1 LHVWGS
7 AVPASSCL
15 REPAA
20 GRYPLQ
26 RVSAPAKTPLFH
38 FATERGDEHGRPPKL
53 ADADAILDGFLAWVG
68 EQGLELYPAQEAA
81 ILELMAGRHL
91 VLATPTGSGKSLVAL
106 ALHWKALCEG
116 RRSAY
121 TSPIK
126 ALVSEK
132 FFDLCHQLGA
142 HNVGMMTG
150 DASINPRAPVLCC
163 TAEIL
168 ANLALRE
175 GAYTPVDAV
184 VMDEFHYYSD
194 AERGIAWQLP
204 LLTLPHATFL
214 LMSATL
220 GDMSEFQREIQ
231 AFTGHEVAVVRSRER
246 PVPLH
251 FEYRETPLHETI
263 HDLTMTGRAPVYVVN
278 FTQRE
283 AADQAQGLTSINLCT
298 KDEKR
303 AISAAIGDFRF
314 DTDYGKDIKR
324 YLQHGIGLH
333 HAGLLPKYRTLVE
346 RLSQQG
352 LLKIISGTDT
362 LGVGVNV
369 PIRSVLFTKLCKF
382 DGEKVR
388 ILAVRDFKQI
398 GGRAGRK
405 GFDDRG
411 WVIAQ
416 APEHVIENK
425 RLEARAGDG
434 KGNKKKFVRRKPP
447 ERGYVPWDQGTFERL
462 IESEPEPLESRFDIT
477 HGMLLTVLD
486 REFNVAEPHGGY
498 RRLVEIIA
506 RSYERAGAKTRHRR
520 QAALLFRHLRKTGII
535 EYEFPRG
542 WSHRC
547 VRVSPDLQRDFS
559 LHHTLSMYLL
569 AALRQLDPAAPGYAL
584 DVLSLVES
592 ILENPR
598 AVLLRQLDH
607 AKGELVA
614 RLKSEG
620 VEYEQRMEEL
630 ERVDYPRP
638 CADFIYRTFDEFRV
652 THPWVRN
659 ENVSPKSIAR
669 DMVERWQTFNEYVK
683 EYGLARSEGVLL
695 RYLSQAYKT
704 LVQNVPVDYRDE
716 DMEDVIAF
724 LRATLARVDSSL
736 VREWE
741 RLVAGGGVMAQV
753 LPAAEVPEP
762 HERAA
767 DPNAL
772 GGSSPAATKALFGGP
787 SSSSPAATKA
797 LGARVRAELHGVIK
811 AIALHDLEEAVAG
824 LAHDPEDPWSIER
837 LEQALAPVLQ
847 EEGEVLF
854 GAEARASGL
863 TRLQPAGERRWE
875 VEHTLLGPQGP
886 SPWRLHGEIDL
897 RAPEAADGPLVRLR
911 RIAS

>member
-1 LHVWGS
+1 
-7 AVPASSCL
+7 
-15 REPAA
+15 
-20 GRYPLQ
+20 
-26 RVSAPAKTPLFH
+26 VSAPEKPPLHRFVPTTPD
-38 FATERGDEHGRPPKL
+38 G
-53 ADADAILDGFLAWVG
+53 DAILEGFLAWVG
-68 EQGLELYPAQEAA
+68 EQGLELYPAQEEA
-81 ILELMAGRHL
+81 ILELMAGRHV

-106 ALHWKALCEG
+106 ALHFKLLAEG

-132 FFDLCHQLGA
+132 FFELCRQLGA

-168 ANLALRE
+168 ANLALRQ

-194 AERGIAWQLP
+194 ADRGIAWQLP

-220 GDMSEFQREIQ
+220 GDMGEFEREIPRR
-231 AFTGHEVAVVRSRER
+231 TGREVAVVRSRER

-251 FEYRETPLHETI
+251 FEYRQTPLQETI
-263 HDLTMTGRAPVYVVN
+263 HDLVMTGKAPVYVVS

-283 AADQAQGLTSINLCT
+283 AADQAQALTSINLCT

-303 AISAAIGDFRF
+303 ALAAAVGDFRF
-314 DTDYGKDIKR
+314 DTTYGKDIKR
-324 YLQHGIGLH
+324 YLLHGIGLH

-352 LLKIISGTDT
+352 MLKLISGTDT

-369 PIRSVLFTKLCKF
+369 PIRTVLFTKLCKF
-382 DGEKVR
+382 DGERVR

-398 GGRAGRK
+398 AGRAGRK
-405 GFDDRG
+405 GFDEHG
-411 WVIAQ
+411 WVVAQ

-425 RLEARAGDG
+425 RLEAKALGRRQAADPNGPPKTASEG
-434 KGNKKKFVRRKPP
+434 KGNKKKFVRKKPP
-447 ERGYVPWDQGTFERL
+447 EKGYVPWDQATLERL
-462 IESEPEPLESRFDIT
+462 VESEPEPLESRFEVT

-498 RRLVEIIA
+498 RRLVEIIG
-506 RSYERAGAKTRHRR
+506 RSYERPGAKTRHRR
-520 QAALLFRHLRKTGII
+520 QAALLFRHLRKVGII
-535 EYEFPRG
+535 DYEFPRG

-547 VRVSPDLQRDFS
+547 VRVSPELQRDFS
-559 LHHTLSMYLL
+559 LHHTLSIYLL
-569 AALRQLDPAAPGYAL
+569 DALAQLDPAAPGFAL
-584 DVLSLVES
+584 DALSLVEA

-614 RLKSEG
+614 RLKAEG

-638 CADFIYRTFDEFRV
+638 CADFVYRTFDAFRV

-716 DMEDVIAF
+716 AMEDVIAH

-741 RLVAGGGVMAQV
+741 RLVAGGGAKRREIEAVEE
-753 LPAAEVPEP
+753 LEPAP
-762 HERAA
+762 RDLAA
-767 DPNAL
+767 DPRA
-772 GGSSPAATKALFGGP
+772 F
-787 SSSSPAATKA
+787 
-797 LGARVRAELHGVIK
+797 GARVRAELHGVVK
-811 AIALHDLEEAVAG
+811 AIALRDFEEALSG
-824 LAHDPEDPWSIER
+824 LAHDTADPWSIER
-837 LEQALAPVLQ
+837 LEQALAPVLE

-854 GAEARASGL
+854 GAEARAPGL
-863 TRLQPAGERRWE
+863 TRMEPAGERCWE
-875 VEHTLLGPQGP
+875 VEHTLVGPQGP

-897 RAPEAADGPLVRLR
+897 REPDAIDGPLVRLR
-911 RIAS
+911 GIAC

>member
-1 LHVWGS
+1 MS
-7 AVPASSCL
+7 VP
-15 REPAA
+15 E
-20 GRYPLQ
+20 
-26 RVSAPAKTPLFH
+26 KTPLSQFVS
-38 FATERGDEHGRPPKL
+38 AGV
-53 ADADAILDGFLAWVG
+53 DADAILEAFLAWVE
-68 EQGLELYPAQEAA
+68 EQGLELYPAQEEAV
-81 ILELMAGRHL
+81 LELMAGRHL

-106 ALHWKALCEG
+106 ALHFKALCEG
-116 RRSAY
+116 KRSVY

-132 FFDLCHQLGA
+132 FFDLCRQLGA
-142 HNVGMMTG
+142 ANVGMMTG

-168 ANLALRE
+168 ANFALRE
-175 GAYTPVDAV
+175 GTYTPADVV

-194 AERGIAWQLP
+194 ADRGMAWQLP
-204 LLTLPHATFL
+204 LLTLPRATFL

-220 GDMSEFQREIQ
+220 GDVSEFQRQIE
-231 AFTGHEVAVVRSRER
+231 AFTGRDVAVVRSRER

-251 FEYRETPLHETI
+251 FEYRESPLHETI
-263 HDLTMTGRAPVYVVN
+263 YDLAMSGRAPVYVVN

-298 KDEKR
+298 KEEKR

-314 DTDYGKDIKR
+314 DTAYGKDIKR

-369 PIRSVLFTKLCKF
+369 PIRCVLFTKLCKF
-382 DGEKVR
+382 DGQKVR

-398 GGRAGRK
+398 AGRAGRK
-405 GFDDRG
+405 GFDENG
-411 WVIAQ
+411 WVVAQ

-425 RLEARAGDG
+425 RLEAKAADG
-434 KGNKKKFVRRKPP
+434 KGNKKKFVRKKPP
-447 ERGYVPWDQGTFERL
+447 ERGYVPWDQSTFERL
-462 IESEPEPLESRFDIT
+462 IESEPEPLESRFDVT
-477 HGMLLTVLD
+477 HGMLLTLLD
-486 REFNVAEPHGGY
+486 REFNVDAPHGGY

-520 QAALLFRHLRKTGII
+520 QAALLFRHLRQAGII
-535 EYEFPRG
+535 EFDFPRG
-542 WSHRC
+542 WPRRC

-559 LHHTLSMYLL
+559 LHHTLSIYLL
-569 AALRQLDPAAPGYAL
+569 SALRQLDLEAPGFAF

-607 AKGELVA
+607 VKGELVA

-620 VEYEQRMEEL
+620 VEYEQRMAEL

-638 CADFIYRTFDEFRV
+638 CADFIYRTFDVFRV

-704 LVQNVPVDYRDE
+704 LLQNVPVDYRNE
-716 DMEDVIAF
+716 DMDDVIAF

-736 VREWE
+736 VRDWE
-741 RLVAGGGVMAQV
+741 RLVAGGGT
-753 LPAAEVPEP
+753 AALLEVAADEPEP
-762 HERAA
+762 ESRELGA
-767 DPNAL
+767 DPRV
-772 GGSSPAATKALFGGP
+772 F
-787 SSSSPAATKA
+787 
-797 LGARVRAELHGVIK
+797 GARVRAELHGVIK
-811 AIALHDLEEAVAG
+811 AIAHSDLEEALGG
-824 LAHDPEDPWSIER
+824 LAHDPADPWTVER
-837 LEQALAPVLQ
+837 LEQALAPVLE
-847 EEGEVLF
+847 EEGELLF
-854 GAEARASGL
+854 GAEARAPTL
-863 TRLQPAGERRWE
+863 TRVQPAEERRWR
-875 VEHTLLGPQGP
+875 VEHTFLGPQGP
-886 SPWRLHGEIDL
+886 SPWRLEGEIDL
-897 RAPEAADGPLVRLR
+897 RDPEAADGPLIRLR
-911 RIAS
+911 AISC

>member
-1 LHVWGS
+1 
-7 AVPASSCL
+7 
-15 REPAA
+15 
-20 GRYPLQ
+20 
-26 RVSAPAKTPLFH
+26 VSAPSKAPLHQFVP
-38 FATERGDEHGRPPKL
+38 ATASSGAPV
-53 ADADAILDGFLAWVG
+53 DADAILEAFLAWVS
-68 EQGLELYPAQEAA
+68 EQGLELYPAQEEG
-81 ILELMAGRHL
+81 ILELIAGRHL

-106 ALHWKALCEG
+106 ALHFKLMCEG

-132 FFDLCHQLGA
+132 FFELCRQLGA

-220 GDMSEFQREIQ
+220 GDMSDFEREIQ
-231 AFTGHEVAVVRSRER
+231 RFTGREVAVVRSRSR

-251 FEYRETPLHETI
+251 FEYRETPLQETI
-263 HDLTMTGRAPVYVVN
+263 HDLVMTGKAPVYVVN

-283 AADQAQGLTSINLCT
+283 AADQAQALTSINLCT
-298 KDEKR
+298 KEEKR
-303 AISAAIGDFRF
+303 ALTAAVGDFRF
-314 DTDYGKDIKR
+314 DTHYGKDIKR
-324 YLQHGIGLH
+324 YIQHGIGLH

-382 DGEKVR
+382 DGERVR

-398 GGRAGRK
+398 AGRAGRK
-405 GFDDRG
+405 GFDDHG
-411 WVIAQ
+411 WVVAQ

-425 RLEARAGDG
+425 RLEAKASEG
-434 KGNKKKFVRRKPP
+434 KSNKKKFVRKKPP
-447 ERGYVPWDQGTFERL
+447 EKGYVPWDQATLERL
-462 IESEPEPLESRFDIT
+462 VESEPEPLESRFDIT

-486 REFNVAEPHGGY
+486 REFNVDQPHGGY
-498 RRLVEIIA
+498 RRLVEIIE
-506 RSYERAGAKTRHRR
+506 RSYERTGAKTRHRR
-520 QAALLFRHLRKTGII
+520 QAALLFRHLRKVGII
-535 EYEFPRG
+535 EYEFPHG
-542 WSHRC
+542 WKHRC

-559 LHHTLSMYLL
+559 LHHTLSMFLL
-569 AALRQLDPAAPGYAL
+569 AALAQLPADTPSFAL
-584 DVLSLVES
+584 DVLSLVEA
-592 ILENPR
+592 ILESPR
-598 AVLLRQLDH
+598 AVLLRQLDY

-638 CADFIYRTFDEFRV
+638 LADFVYRTFDEFRV
-652 THPWVRN
+652 KHPWVRN

-669 DMVERWQTFNEYVK
+669 DMVERWQSFNEYVQH
-683 EYGLARSEGVLL
+683 YGLARSEGVLL

-716 DMEDVIAF
+716 ATEDLIAY
-724 LRATLARVDSSL
+724 LRATLARVDSTL

-741 RLVAGGGVMAQV
+741 RMVAGG
-753 LPAAEVPEP
+753 EP
-762 HERAA
+762 GRPKARALEDLEPPPRDLAA
-767 DPNAL
+767 DA
-772 GGSSPAATKALFGGP
+772 KAF
-787 SSSSPAATKA
+787 
-797 LGARVRAELHGVIK
+797 GARVRAELHAVAK
-811 AIALHDLEEAVAG
+811 ALALRDFEEALGG
-824 LAHDPEDPWSIER
+824 LAPDPEDPWTIER
-837 LEQALAPVLQ
+837 LEAALAPVLE

-854 GAEARASGL
+854 GAEARAAGL
-863 TRLQPAGERRWE
+863 TRIEPAGERRWD
-875 VEHTLLGPQGP
+875 VEHTLVGLEGP
-886 SPWRLHGEIDL
+886 SPWRLQGTIDL
-897 RAPEAADGPLVRLR
+897 RDPDAADGPLVRLR
-911 RIAS
+911 AIST

>member
-1 LHVWGS
+1 VRGI
-7 AVPASSCL
+7 A
-15 REPAA
+15 
-20 GRYPLQ
+20 
-26 RVSAPAKTPLFH
+26 RVSASAKTPLY
-38 FATERGDEHGRPPKL
+38 EL
-53 ADADAILDGFLAWVG
+53 APVTPNGDAILEGFLAWVD
-68 EQGLELYPAQEAA
+68 EQGLELYPAQEEG

-132 FFDLCHQLGA
+132 FFELCRQLGA

-175 GAYTPVDAV
+175 GTYTPVDAV

-194 AERGIAWQLP
+194 SERGIAWQLP
-204 LLTLPHATFL
+204 LLTLPQATFL

-220 GDMSEFQREIQ
+220 GDTSEFERQIAR
-231 AFTGHEVAVVRSRER
+231 FTGREVAVVRSRDR

-251 FEYRETPLHETI
+251 FEYRESPLQETI
-263 HDLTMTGRAPVYVVN
+263 HDLVMTGKAPVYVVN

-283 AADQAQGLTSINLCT
+283 AADQAQALTSINLCT

-303 AISAAIGDFRF
+303 VLSAAVGDFRF
-314 DTDYGKDIKR
+314 DTTYGKDIKR
-324 YLQHGIGLH
+324 YIMHGIGLH

-382 DGEKVR
+382 DGERVR

-398 GGRAGRK
+398 AGRAGRK
-405 GFDDRG
+405 GFDDHG
-411 WVIAQ
+411 WVVAQ

-425 RLEARAGDG
+425 RLEAKASDG

-447 ERGYVPWDQGTFERL
+447 EKGYVPWDQATLERL
-462 IESEPEPLESRFDIT
+462 VESEPESLESRFGIT

-486 REFNVAEPHGGY
+486 RELNVDHPDGGY
-498 RRLVEIIA
+498 RRLVEIID

-520 QAALLFRHLRKTGII
+520 QAALLFRHLRKVGII

-542 WSHRC
+542 WHHRC

-569 AALRQLDPAAPGYAL
+569 DALTQIDPASPSYAL
-584 DVLSLVES
+584 DVLSLVEA

-598 AVLLRQLDH
+598 AVLLRQLDF

-638 CADFIYRTFDEFRV
+638 CADFVYRTFDEFRV

-669 DMVERWQTFNEYVK
+669 DMVERFQTFNEYVK
-683 EYGLARSEGVLL
+683 QYGLERSEGVLL

-716 DMEDVIAF
+716 AIEDVIAV
-724 LRATLARVDSSL
+724 LRATLARVDTTL
-736 VREWE
+736 VRDWE
-741 RLVAGGGVMAQV
+741 RMVAGGGPTSPVVA
-753 LPAAEVPEP
+753 PEEP
-762 HERAA
+762 EAGPRDLTA
-767 DPNAL
+767 DP
-772 GGSSPAATKALFGGP
+772 KRF
-787 SSSSPAATKA
+787 
-797 LGARVRAELHGVIK
+797 GARVRAELHGIVK
-811 AIALHDLEEAVAG
+811 SIALRDLEEALTGFAS
-824 LAHDPEDPWSIER
+824 DPADPWPLER
-837 LEQALAPVLQ
+837 FEQALAPVFE
-847 EEGEVLF
+847 EEGEVMF
-854 GAEARASGL
+854 GAEARAPAL
-863 TRLQPAGERRWE
+863 TQMQPVGERRWE
-875 VEHTLLGPQGP
+875 VEHTLMGLEGP
-886 SPWRLHGEIDL
+886 SPWRLCGEIDL
-897 RAPEAADGPLVRLR
+897 REPDALDGPLVRLR
-911 RIAS
+911 RVTT

>member
-1 LHVWGS
+1 MSAPVKLPLH
-7 AVPASSCL
+7 AFVPAQ
-15 REPAA
+15 AA
-20 GRYPLQ
+20 GDG
-26 RVSAPAKTPLFH
+26 
-38 FATERGDEHGRPPKL
+38 RG
-53 ADADAILDGFLAWVG
+53 ASADAILESFLAWVG
-68 EQGLELYPAQEAA
+68 EQGLELYPAQEEA

-106 ALHWKALCEG
+106 ALHWKLLCEG

-132 FFDLCHQLGA
+132 FFDLCRQLGA

-175 GAYTPVDAV
+175 GAYTPIDAV

-194 AERGIAWQLP
+194 PERGIAWQLP
-204 LLTLPHATFL
+204 LLTMPHATFV

-220 GDMSEFQREIQ
+220 GDMSEFEREIERS
-231 AFTGHEVAVVRSRER
+231 TGREVAVVRSRER
-246 PVPLH
+246 PVPLE
-251 FEYRETPLHETI
+251 FEYRETPLQETI
-263 HDLTMTGRAPVYVVN
+263 HDLVMTGKAPVYVVS

-283 AADQAQGLTSINLCT
+283 AADEAQALTSINLCT
-298 KDEKR
+298 KEEKR
-303 AISAAIGDFRF
+303 ALQAAVGDFRF
-314 DTDYGKDIKR
+314 DTHYGKDIKR
-324 YLQHGIGLH
+324 YIQHGIGLH

-398 GGRAGRK
+398 AGRAGRK
-405 GFDDRG
+405 GFDERG
-411 WVIAQ
+411 WVVAQ

-425 RLEARAGDG
+425 RLEAKAADG

-447 ERGYVPWDQGTFERL
+447 EKGYLPWDASTLERL
-462 IESEPEPLESRFDIT
+462 VESEPEPLESRFEIT
-477 HGMLLTVLD
+477 HGMLLSVLD
-486 REFNVAEPHGGY
+486 RDYNVDRPDGGY

-506 RSYERAGAKTRHRR
+506 RSYERTGAKARHRR
-520 QAALLFRHLRKTGII
+520 QAALLFRHLRKVGII
-535 EYEFPRG
+535 EYDFPRAG
-542 WSHRC
+542 TSTWRHRC
-547 VRVSPDLQRDFS
+547 VRVNPELQRDFS
-559 LHHTLSMYLL
+559 LHHTLSLYLL
-569 AALRQLDPAAPGYAL
+569 AALELLPGDAPTFAL
-584 DVLSLVES
+584 DVLSLVEA
-592 ILENPR
+592 ILESPR
-598 AVLLRQLDH
+598 AVLLRQVDH

-614 RLKSEG
+614 RLKAEG

-638 CADFIYRTFDEFRV
+638 LADFVYGTFDEFRV
-652 THPWVRN
+652 THPWVRG

-669 DMVERWQTFNEYVK
+669 DMVERWQSFNEYVK

-704 LVQNVPVDYRDE
+704 FVQNVPEGYRNEAMD
-716 DMEDVIAF
+716 DVIAY

-741 RLVAGGGVMAQV
+741 RLMAGGTRGAEVMATDE
-753 LPAAEVPEP
+753 AEPEAEP
-762 HERAA
+762 RDLTA
-767 DPNAL
+767 DPRAFN
-772 GGSSPAATKALFGGP
+772 
-787 SSSSPAATKA
+787 
-797 LGARVRAELHGVIK
+797 ARVRAELHGIVRS
-811 AIALHDLEEAVAG
+811 IALRDLEEALTG
-824 LAHDPEDPWSIER
+824 LAHDPGDAWTVER
-837 LEQALAPVLQ
+837 LEQALAPVLA

-854 GAEARASGL
+854 GAEARAPGL
-863 TRLQPAGERRWE
+863 TVLRPVGARRWE
-875 VEHTLLGPQGP
+875 VEHTLMGLEGP
-886 SPWRLHGEIDL
+886 SPWRLAGEIDL
-897 RAPEAADGPLVRLR
+897 SEPDAIDGPLVRLR
-911 RIAS
+911 GIVC

>member
-1 LHVWGS
+1 M
-7 AVPASSCL
+7 
-15 REPAA
+15 
-20 GRYPLQ
+20 
-26 RVSAPAKTPLFH
+26 SAPEKTPLSQFVS
-38 FATERGDEHGRPPKL
+38 AGSDS
-53 ADADAILDGFLAWVG
+53 DAILEGFLAWVG
-68 EQGLELYPAQEAA
+68 EQGLDLYPAQEEAV
-81 ILELMAGRHL
+81 LEIMAGRHL

-106 ALHWKALCEG
+106 ALHFKALCEG
-116 RRSAY
+116 KRSVY

-132 FFDLCHQLGA
+132 FFDLCRQLGA

-175 GAYTPVDAV
+175 GTYTRVDVV

-194 AERGIAWQLP
+194 PDRGMAWQLP
-204 LLTLPHATFL
+204 LLTLPRVTFL

-220 GDMSEFQREIQ
+220 GDVSDFQRQIE

-263 HDLTMTGRAPVYVVN
+263 HDLAMTGRAPVYVVN

-283 AADQAQGLTSINLCT
+283 AAEQAQGLTSINLCT
-298 KDEKR
+298 KEEKR

-314 DTDYGKDIKR
+314 DTLYGKDIKR
-324 YLQHGIGLH
+324 YLLHGIGLH

-369 PIRSVLFTKLCKF
+369 PIRCVLFTKLCKF

-398 GGRAGRK
+398 AGRAGRK
-405 GFDDRG
+405 GFDDHG
-411 WVIAQ
+411 WVVAQ

-425 RLEARAGDG
+425 RLEAKAAEG

-447 ERGYVPWDQGTFERL
+447 ERGYVHWDQSTFERL
-462 IESEPEPLESRFDIT
+462 MESEPEPLESRFEVT

-486 REFNVAEPHGGY
+486 REFNVDQPHGGY
-498 RRLVEIIA
+498 RRLVEIID

-520 QAALLFRHLRKTGII
+520 QAALLFRHLRQAGII
-535 EYEFPRG
+535 EYEFPSG

-559 LHHTLSMYLL
+559 LHHTLSIYLL
-569 AALRQLDPAAPGYAL
+569 DALSQLDLSAPDFAF

-607 AKGELVA
+607 VKGELVA

-620 VEYEQRMEEL
+620 VEYEARMAEL
-630 ERVDYPRP
+630 ERADYPRP
-638 CADFIYRTFDEFRV
+638 CADFIYRTFDVFRV

-704 LVQNVPVDYRDE
+704 LIQNVPVDYRND
-716 DMEDVIAF
+716 DMDDVIAY

-736 VREWE
+736 VRDWE
-741 RLVAGGGVMAQV
+741 RMVAGGGT
-753 LPAAEVPEP
+753 AALVAEPEEHDEP
-762 HERAA
+762 ESRELGA
-767 DPNAL
+767 DPRVFA
-772 GGSSPAATKALFGGP
+772 
-787 SSSSPAATKA
+787 
-797 LGARVRAELHGVIK
+797 ARVRAELHGVIK
-811 AIALHDLEEAVAG
+811 ALALADLEEAIGG
-824 LAHDPEDPWSIER
+824 LAHDPEDPWTVER
-837 LEQALAPVLQ
+837 LERALEPVLE

-854 GAEARASGL
+854 GAEARAPSL
-863 TRLQPAGERRWE
+863 TRLTPAGERRWE
-875 VEHTLLGPQGP
+875 VEHTLLGPEGP

-897 RAPEAADGPLVRLR
+897 RDPEAADGPLVRLR
-911 RIAS
+911 AISS

>member
-1 LHVWGS
+1 M
-7 AVPASSCL
+7 
-15 REPAA
+15 
-20 GRYPLQ
+20 
-26 RVSAPAKTPLFH
+26 SAPAKIPLHQFVPAQAA
-38 FATERGDEHGRPPKL
+38 FGAGDERGRPPKPV
-53 ADADAILDGFLAWVG
+53 DGDAILEAFLAWVG
-68 EQGLELYPAQEAA
+68 EQGLELYPAQEEG

-106 ALHWKALCEG
+106 ALHFKLLCEG

-132 FFDLCHQLGA
+132 FFELCRQLGA

-204 LLTLPHATFL
+204 LLTLPHATFV

-220 GDMSEFQREIQ
+220 GDMSDFQREILR
-231 AFTGHEVAVVRSRER
+231 FTGREVAVVRSSAR
-246 PVPLH
+246 PVPLD
-251 FEYRETPLHETI
+251 FEYRETPLQETI
-263 HDLTMTGRAPVYVVN
+263 HDLVMTGKAPVYVVS

-283 AADQAQGLTSINLCT
+283 AADQAQALTSINLCT
-298 KDEKR
+298 KEEKR
-303 AISAAIGDFRF
+303 TIAAAVGDFRF

-324 YLQHGIGLH
+324 YILHGIGLH

-398 GGRAGRK
+398 AGRAGRK

-411 WVIAQ
+411 WVVAQ
-416 APEHVIENK
+416 APEHIIENK
-425 RLEARAGDG
+425 RLEAKASDG
-434 KGNKKKFVRRKPP
+434 KGNKKKFVRKKPP
-447 ERGYVPWDQGTFERL
+447 EKGYLPWDQSTLERL
-462 IESEPEPLESRFDIT
+462 VESEPEPLESRFEIT

-486 REFNVAEPHGGY
+486 REYNVDQPNGGY

-506 RSYERAGAKTRHRR
+506 RSYERAGAKSRHRR
-520 QAALLFRHLRKTGII
+520 QAALLFRYLRKVSII
-535 EYEFPRG
+535 EYDFPRFG
-542 WSHRC
+542 PRVGSRVWNRRC
-547 VRVSPDLQRDFS
+547 VRVNPDLQRDFS
-559 LHHTLSMYLL
+559 LHHTLSLYLL
-569 AALRQLDPAAPGYAL
+569 AALELLPADAPSFAF
-584 DVLSLVES
+584 DVLSLVEA
-592 ILENPR
+592 ILESPR

-614 RLKSEG
+614 KLKAEG

-638 CADFIYRTFDEFRV
+638 LADFVYRTFDEFRV
-652 THPWVRN
+652 THPWVRG

-704 LVQNVPVDYRDE
+704 LVQNVPEGYRDE
-716 DMEDVIAF
+716 AIEDVIAY

-741 RLVAGGGVMAQV
+741 RMVAGGSSKRREIEAVEE
-753 LPAAEVPEP
+753 LEP
-762 HERAA
+762 PPRDVAA
-767 DPNAL
+767 DP
-772 GGSSPAATKALFGGP
+772 KAF
-787 SSSSPAATKA
+787 
-797 LGARVRAELHGVIK
+797 GARVRAELHGVVK
-811 AIALHDLEEAVAG
+811 ALALRDPEEALAG
-824 LAHDPEDPWSIER
+824 LCPDPADPWTVER
-837 LEQALAPVLQ
+837 LEQALAPVLE

-854 GAEARASGL
+854 GAEARAPGL
-863 TRLQPAGERRWE
+863 TRLQPAGERCWD
-875 VEHTLLGPQGP
+875 VEHTLMGPEGP
-886 SPWRLHGEIDL
+886 SPWRLQGIIDL
-897 RAPEAADGPLVRLR
+897 RDPDAGDGPLVRLR
-911 RIAS
+911 GIAT